1 MQYTL
6 YTRVSTQQ
14 QGASGLGLEAQRAAV
29 QRYAADITAE
39 FTEIESGKKAN
50 RLQLAA
56 AIAHCKQ
63 SGNTLLIAKLDR
75 LSRDVVFIFTL
86 RDSGINFVCADMPEA
101 NTLTIGILAVMA
113 QHERELISQR
123 TKAALSAKKAR
134 VGKIHAEKGSKGFE
148 NLIASNA
155 NAKAG
160 EALRRKAANNEHT
173 QQAAAFAVQLRQSG
187 KSLRQIA
194 AALNAGKFKTARGV
208 CGKYG
213 AVQVLRLLERSEKYA
228 QIN

>member
-1 MQYTL
+1 MKYTL
-6 YTRVSTQQ
+6 YTRISTQQ
-14 QGASGLGLEAQRAAV
+14 QGAIGLGLEAQRAAV
-29 QRYAADITAE
+29 KRYAADITAE
-39 FTEIESGKKAN
+39 FTEVASGKNAK
-50 RLQLAA
+50 RPQLAA
-56 AIAHCKQ
+56 AIEHCKQ

-134 VGKIHAEKGSKGFE
+134 VGKIHSEKGNKGAA

-155 NAKAG
+155 NVKSG

-173 QQAAAFAVQLRQSG
+173 QQAAALAMQLRQNG

-208 CGKYG
+208 CGKY
-213 AVQVLRLLERSEKYA
+213 APEQVSRLLNREY
-228 QIN
+228 

>member
-14 QGASGLGLEAQRAAV
+14 QGASGLGLDAQRAAV

-50 RLQLAA
+50 RAQLAA
-56 AIAHCKQ
+56 AIEHCKQ

-173 QQAAAFAVQLRQSG
+173 QQAAAFAMQLHQNG

-208 CGKYG
+208 CGKYSS
-213 AVQVLRLLERSEKYA
+213 AQVLRLLERSEKYA